1 MSEIPS
7 AEELA
12 LKIERISQM
21 RCENPDCEVCAEHKK
36 EAADLIRAR
45 DKAIV
50 ELCRGAIRKTIDAY
64 FGMGSGVC
72 KDCELAF
79 DDVLRELGGEQ

>member
-1 MSEIPS
+1 MSEIQS
-7 AEELA
+7 AEEFVKFIDDNYINLGA
-12 LKIERISQM
+12 MTKQTIT
-21 RCENPDCEVCAEHKK
+21 DA
-36 EAADLIRAR
+36 IRAR

-50 ELCRGAIRKTIDAY
+50 ELCRGAIRQTIDAY